1 LRISRRLPICEKIV
15 IASHARRERVSTM
28 QFQIA
33 GTVMQTL
40 AIDLMPGETVFSQTN
55 CMCWMNDAIDMNTN
69 TGGGFLAGVG
79 RMFGGG
85 SLFIT
90 DFTARGNGHVAFAPR
105 FPGTIMPVQLA
116 PGESVICR
124 KQTFFCAEKSV
135 TLDIAWQQRIGAGFF
150 GGQGFILQRVTG
162 PGTVFLDLSG
172 EIVERDLAAGERL
185 LVHAGHVGAIDPT
198 VQFDIQR
205 VPGFKN
211 ILFGG
216 EGLFLAV
223 LTGPGHIVLQSMPIL
238 NLAEEIAHY
247 LPHNEG
253 SSGSSSAG
261 TAIAAGGIGAIL
273 GGLFGGDDRS

>member
-1 LRISRRLPICEKIV
+1 MQYQIS
-15 IASHARRERVSTM
+15 
-28 QFQIA
+28 

-40 AIDLMPGETVFSQTN
+40 AIDLAPGETVYSQTN
-55 CMCWMNDAIDMNTN
+55 CMCWMNDAIEMNTN

-90 DFTARGNGHVAFAPR
+90 DFTARGEGHVAFAPR
-105 FPGTIMPVQLA
+105 FPGTIMPVNLA
-116 PGESVICR
+116 AGESVICR
-124 KQTFFCAEKSV
+124 KQTFLCAEKSV

-162 PGTVFLDLSG
+162 PGTAFLDLSG
-172 EIVERDLAAGERL
+172 EVVERDLGPGERL
-185 LVHAGHVGAIDPT
+185 LVHAGHVGALDPS
-198 VQFDIQR
+198 VSFDIQR

-216 EGLFLAV
+216 EGLFLAA
-223 LTGPGHIVLQSMPIL
+223 LSGPGHIVLQSMPIL

-247 LPHNEG
+247 LPSTHDA
-253 SSGSSSAG
+253 GSSSG
-261 TAIAAGGIGAIL
+261 NAAGAAAIGAVGGLL
-273 GGLFGGDDRS
+273 GGLLGGSDRS